1 MRRIALAW
9 IVWLGGFGLLAA
21 MDYLL
26 RVGDGDIK
34 TGGVP
39 DVVGGLLLIFLG
51 AVSLSLLYQ
60 ATRHISLWKRLALV
74 SLQAVVGY
82 SLAAVMGIY
91 YVCGTGIDCF

>member
-1 MRRIALAW
+1 MSIALAW

-21 MDYLL
+21 VDYLL

-39 DVVGGLLLIFLG
+39 DMVAGVLLILLG
-51 AVSLSLLYQ
+51 AVSLPLLYQ
-60 ATRHISLWKRLALV
+60 AMRHIKLWKRLALL

-91 YVCGTGIDCF
+91 YVCSTGIDCF